1 VSGENNGLDLFR
13 PSTREWFRRTFPA
26 PTAAQ
31 LGAWRSI
38 ASGAHTLVIAPTGS
52 GKTLS
57 AFLWTID
64 RLLHREQPV
73 DGVATLYI
81 SPLKALAVDV
91 ERNLRAPLAGIVAQ
105 AQRLK
110 HSVQPVEV
118 GIRSGDTTAAD
129 RRRLT
134 RNPPE
139 ILITTPE
146 SFYLMLTSQA
156 RETLRAV
163 DTVIVDEIH
172 AVAATKRGSH
182 LALSLAR
189 LDRLLAAPAQR
200 IGLSATVEP
209 AAEVATFLGGNRD
222 VAVVDA
228 REHKVVE
235 VTIEVPVEDLADL
248 RATAPPRPGA
258 SPAAAEKAPPSIWP
272 HVEAR
277 VLELVRDHRSTII
290 FANSRRLAERF
301 CARLNELAGEEL
313 ARTHHGS
320 VSHAQRARIEQ
331 ALKAGELAAVVA
343 TSSLELGIDMG
354 AVDLVVQIEAPA
366 SVASGLQ
373 RIGRAGHQVGAPS
386 HGIVFPKY
394 RGDLLEAAVVGE
406 RMSAGHI
413 EAMRFPR
420 NPLDVLAQQI
430 VAMVALEEWSLDDL
444 ETVVRS
450 AAPYAEITRPALE
463 AVLDMLAGRYPSDAF
478 AGLRARIN
486 WDRVNDRLSARSGSH
501 NIAVTSGGTIP
512 DRGLFGVFLA
522 GERRTRVG
530 ELDEEMVFESRVGEV
545 FVLGSS
551 SWCIEEI
558 STDRVLVSP
567 APGQPG
573 RMPFWHGEAP
583 GRPIELGRSIGAF
596 VRELGGLDGE
606 ERLARVGAT
615 GCDANAANNLVRYL
629 DDQRQATGIVPDDRT
644 VVVERFRDAIG
655 DWRVCIHTFFG
666 ARVHAPWS
674 QAVRARLRSELGLDT
689 QVIYGDD
696 GIVIRV
702 PDGDVLPA
710 LDLFFPAADEVED
723 LVIAEVASSAL
734 FASRFREAAARALL
748 LPRRRPGARTPLWLQ
763 RQKAS
768 TLLEIA
774 ATYDSFPIV
783 LEAYRECLQDVFDVP
798 ALQQLLAAVERREVR
813 VSEVETPAPSPFAA
827 SLQLAYVGAFMY
839 DGDAPMAER
848 RAQALALDRGALAE
862 LMGHEELRDLL
873 DPAVIESVESEAQ
886 RRGDGRRARNADE
899 VHDLLRELG
908 ALGEDGLRARVD
920 EPARLPQHLRTLE
933 SSHRAVALSLGGAT
947 RWIAIEDSGLY
958 RDAYAVAL
966 PEPIPDAFLASVED
980 PVGVLVRRF
989 ARCHAPFTEAELAA
1003 ALGMGEG
1010 VVRPATHRLQER
1022 GELVRGEFR
1031 PGGSEREWVAPEI
1044 LRRIRRRSL
1053 AALRREVEPVPQEA
1067 LARLATA
1074 WHGVGP
1080 HDQRWAGVD
1089 GLWNVIGQLQGL
1101 PLPASVFERQILPSR
1116 LPGYSAAAL
1125 DELGAGGDLAWT
1137 GAGTIGARDG
1147 WIVVARAHQAALHL
1161 PPPSTAP
1168 LSELATAVHDTLQSR
1183 GALFFRQ
1190 LSDLLGGP
1198 PDERLVDALW
1208 ELLWHSRIT
1217 NDTLAPL
1224 RAFLRGTRL
1233 RRDRGTSGRTPRGP
1247 RQQGPPAGAG
1257 RWSTTP
1263 PVEDDDTRRRHAAA
1277 EQTLERNGLVT
1288 RETVIA
1294 ERTSGGFAA
1303 VYPVLRAFEERGLC
1317 RRGYFVEGLGG
1328 AQFALPGAVD
1338 RMRALAGE
1346 APGSDTIVLA
1356 AADPANPFGATLPWP
1371 PSRATGPARPG
1382 RKSGASVVVA
1392 DGRLLLYLESGGRT
1406 ALTYT
1411 AQPDEL
1417 AAAARALVG
1426 AARTGH
1432 IPHSEIRTAD
1442 AEPIRTS
1449 ALAGALE
1456 AAGAQR
1462 TVKGYEI

>member
-1 VSGENNGLDLFR
+1 MSGEANGLEPFQ
-13 PSTREWFRRTFPA
+13 PSTREWFAATYSA
-26 PTAAQ
+26 PTKAQ
-31 LGAWRSI
+31 VGAWRAI
-38 ASGAHTLVIAPTGS
+38 AAGKPTLVIAPTGS

-57 AFLWTID
+57 AFLWAID
-64 RLLHREQPV
+64 RLLHREQRPA
-73 DGVATLYI
+73 GVATLYI

-91 ERNLRAPLAGIVAQ
+91 ERNLRQPLAGIVDR
-105 AQRLK
+105 AQRAERK
-110 HSVQPVEV
+110 VQPVEV
-118 GIRSGDTTAAD
+118 GIRSGDTAAAD

-146 SFYLMLTSQA
+146 SLYLMLTSQA

-172 AVAATKRGSH
+172 AVASTKRGSH

-189 LDRLLAAPAQR
+189 LDRLLDQPAQR

-209 AAEVATFLGGNRD
+209 ASEIASFLGGGR
-222 VAVVDA
+222 AVEIVDE
-228 REHKVVE
+228 RQHKKVE
-235 VTIEVPVEDLADL
+235 VTVEVPVEDLAGL
-248 RATAPPRPGA
+248 RASAPPRPDGA
-258 SPAAAEKAPPSIWP
+258 AAAEAPATPSIWP

-277 VLELVRDHRSTII
+277 VLELVRGHRSTII

-301 CARLNELAGEEL
+301 CARLNALAGEEL

-320 VSHAQRARIEQ
+320 ISHAQRAQIEH
-331 ALKAGELAAVVA
+331 ALKSGELAAVVA

-354 AVDLVVQIEAPA
+354 AVDLVIQIEAPA

-406 RMSAGHI
+406 RMAAGQI

-430 VAMVALEEWSLDDL
+430 VAMVALEDWSVDDL
-444 ETVVRS
+444 EAVVKG
-450 AAPYAEITRPALE
+450 AAPYAELTRPSLE

-478 AGLRARIN
+478 SGLRPRIN
-486 WDRVNDRLSARSGSH
+486 WDRVTGRLSARAGSH
-501 NIAVTSGGTIP
+501 NVAVTSGGTIP

-551 SWCIEEI
+551 SWRIEEI
-558 STDRVLVSP
+558 GADRLLVSP
-567 APGQPG
+567 APGEPG

-596 VRELGGLDGE
+596 VRELSELDQGQ
-606 ERLARVGAT
+606 RSQRIRAT
-615 GCDANAANNLVRYL
+615 GCDTSAANNLGRYL
-629 DDQRQATGIVPDDRT
+629 DDQQEATGIVPDDQT
-644 VVVERFRDAIG
+644 IVVERFRDAVG

-674 QAVRARLRSELGLDT
+674 QTIAARLRGDLGLEA

-696 GIVIRV
+696 GIVVRI
-702 PDGDVLPA
+702 PDGDVVPRRE
-710 LDLFFPAADEVED
+710 LFFPEADEVED
-723 LVIAEVASSAL
+723 LVVAEVANSAL

-768 TLLEIA
+768 TLLRIA
-774 ATYDSFPIV
+774 ADYDSFPIV
-783 LEAYRECLQDVFDVP
+783 LETYRECLQDVFDLP
-798 ALQQLLAAVERREVR
+798 ALRQLMAAIERREVR
-813 VSEVETPAPSPFAA
+813 VSEVETNAPSPFAA

-873 DPAVIESVESEAQ
+873 DPAVIETVENEAQ
-886 RRGDGRRARNADE
+886 RRSDGRRARNADE
-899 VHDLLRELG
+899 VHDLLRQLG
-908 ALGEDGLRARVD
+908 GLGEAELRARVD
-920 EPARLPQHLRTLE
+920 EPEKLADHLRALE
-933 SSHRAVALSLGGAT
+933 SSHRAVRVSLGDAAC
-947 RWIAIEDSGLY
+947 WIAIEDSGLY
-958 RDAYAVAL
+958 RDAYAVVL
-966 PEPIPDAFLASVED
+966 PDPIPDVFLEPVED
-980 PVGVLVRRF
+980 PVGALVRRF
-989 ARCHAPFTEAELAA
+989 ARSHAPFTEAELAT
-1003 ALGMGEG
+1003 ALGMAEG
-1010 VVRPATHRLQER
+1010 VVRPAAHRLQER

-1067 LARLATA
+1067 LVRLATA

-1080 HDQRWAGVD
+1080 HQQRWAGVD

-1116 LPGYSAAAL
+1116 LSSYAGADL
-1125 DELGAGGDLAWT
+1125 DELGASGDLVWT
-1137 GAGTIGARDG
+1137 GAGAIGARDG
-1147 WIVVARAHQAALHL
+1147 WIVVARADQATLHL

-1168 LSELATAVHDTLQSR
+1168 LSELAAATHETLRAR

-1190 LSDLLGGP
+1190 LSDLLDGP
-1198 PDERLVDALW
+1198 PDEALVAALW
-1208 ELLWHSRIT
+1208 ELLWQSRVT

-1224 RAFLRGTRL
+1224 RAFLRGTGL
-1233 RRDRGTSGRTPRGP
+1233 RRDRATAGRTPRGP

-1338 RMRALAGE
+1338 RMRGLAAE
-1346 APGSDTIVLA
+1346 PPGPDATVLA
-1356 AADPANPFGATLPWP
+1356 AADPANPFGATLSWP
-1371 PSRATGPARPG
+1371 SSSATGPAKAG
-1382 RKSGASVVVA
+1382 RKSGASVVIA

-1417 AAAARALVG
+1417 AAAARALVE
-1426 AARTGH
+1426 AARAGR
-1432 IPHSEIRTAD
+1432 IPHSEIRTVD
-1442 AEPIRTS
+1442 GRSVRPS

-1456 AAGAQR
+1456 SAGAQR